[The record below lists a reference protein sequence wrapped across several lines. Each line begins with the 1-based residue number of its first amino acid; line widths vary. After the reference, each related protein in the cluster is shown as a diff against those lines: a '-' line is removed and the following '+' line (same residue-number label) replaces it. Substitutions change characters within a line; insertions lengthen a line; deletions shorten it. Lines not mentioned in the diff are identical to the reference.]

1 MNKKYSLKKS
11 HDIEK
16 LIKKKQ
22 SVGSKYYVIY
32 YSFSDETQI
41 AISISK
47 KIGKAVIRN
56 YNKRV
61 IREIIRNNIV
71 SFEGLT
77 CLIVIKEKST
87 ELNYTEKSVEI
98 LRLLNKIREGNNEK

>member
-11 HDIEK
+11 HDIEQ

-22 SVGSKYYVIY
+22 SVGHRFFVIY
-32 YSFSDETQI
+32 YDYSEEIKI

-47 KIGKAVIRN
+47 KVGKAVVRN

-61 IREIIRNNIV
+61 IREIVRANLEL
-71 SFEGLT
+71 FEGLT

-98 LRLLNKIREGNNEK
+98 LKLLNKIKGDKNE

>member
-11 HDIEK
+11 HDIEL

-22 SVGSKYYVIY
+22 SVGNRYFVIY
-32 YSFSDETQI
+32 YDYNDEIKI

-47 KIGKAVIRN
+47 KVGKAVVRN

-61 IREIIRNNIV
+61 MREIVRSNIEL
-71 SFEGLT
+71 FKGLA

-87 ELNYTEKSVEI
+87 ELNYTEKCDEI
-98 LRLLNKIREGNNEK
+98 IKLLNKIKGDKND

>member
-11 HDIEK
+11 HDIEQ

-22 SVGSKYYVIY
+22 SVGNRFFVIY
-32 YSFSDETQI
+32 YDYSEEIKI

-47 KIGKAVIRN
+47 KVGKAVVRN

-61 IREIIRNNIV
+61 IREIVRANLEL
-71 SFEGLT
+71 FEGLT

-98 LRLLNKIREGNNEK
+98 LKLLNKIKGDKNE